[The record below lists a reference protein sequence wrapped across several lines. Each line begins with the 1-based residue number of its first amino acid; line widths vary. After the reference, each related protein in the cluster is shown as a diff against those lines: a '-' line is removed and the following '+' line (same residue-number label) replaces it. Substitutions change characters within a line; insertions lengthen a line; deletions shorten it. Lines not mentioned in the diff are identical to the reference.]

1 MSPRKGS
8 AKGDSIRYAEAM
20 AELERILEDLENDQ
34 IDVDELVSRV
44 RRASELIRLCRERL
58 GRSQAEIEQV
68 VAELEDLEQDSPAAG
83 DDGADEEDEAA
94 H

>member
-1 MSPRKGS
+1 M
-8 AKGDSIRYAEAM
+8 
-20 AELERILEDLENDQ
+20 
-34 IDVDELVSRV
+34 
-44 RRASELIRLCRERL
+44 RLCRERL